1 MKPLLLA
8 ILLLCLARLACGA
21 PTLRTPGD
29 YVKEFG
35 GDLTTY
41 VKILEL
47 TDCTTLQQELER
59 ADETVKIQEP
69 GTQEYKAAVGYR
81 TAAEN
86 RMKEVEC
93 RVDL

>member
-1 MKPLLLA
+1 MVGMKQVLLV
-8 ILLLCLARLACGA
+8 ILLLCLAMLACGA
-21 PTLRTPGD
+21 PTFRTPGD
-29 YVKEFG
+29 S
-35 GDLTTY
+35 

>member
-1 MKPLLLA
+1 MKHVLLV
-8 ILLLCLARLACGA
+8 ILLLCLAMLACGA

-29 YVKEFG
+29 YVEKFG
-35 GDLTTY
+35 GVLPTY

-59 ADETVKIQEP
+59 ADENVKIQEP
-69 GTQEYKAAVGYR
+69 GAPEYRAFLGYR

-93 RVDL
+93 TGDL

>member
-1 MKPLLLA
+1 M
-8 ILLLCLARLACGA
+8 LACGA

-41 VKILEL
+41 VEILEL
-47 TDCTTLQQELER
+47 TDCTELQRDLEQ
-59 ADETVKIQEP
+59 ANENVLLQEP
-69 GTQEYKAAVGYR
+69 GTQEYKASIGYR
-81 TAAEN
+81 TAVEN

-93 RVDL
+93 TGDL

>member
-1 MKPLLLA
+1 MKQALLA
-8 ILLLCLARLACGA
+8 ILLLCLVMLACGA

-35 GDLTTY
+35 GHLTTY
-41 VKILEL
+41 VEILKM
-47 TDCTTLQQELER
+47 TDCTELER
-59 ADETVKIQEP
+59 DFEQANENVLLQEP
-69 GTQEYKAAVGYR
+69 GTQEYKEFVGYR

-93 RVDL
+93 TGGL